1 MFRYTLR
8 PYRCASVEIILAT
21 AYGCMYAGWIAT
33 REHNLSVDSMM
44 TCDTSQ
50 GSSWLLS
57 VTTRT
62 PSCPAPSLERANSC
76 SSRVQVSDG
85 ALAERGQVEKIFR
98 SCSRACIAALRD
110 GREKVS
116 KLRVGNCRAAS
127 GALASLLRSVHRRCG
142 ASCQQVCR

>member
-1 MFRYTLR
+1 
-8 PYRCASVEIILAT
+8 
-21 AYGCMYAGWIAT
+21 MYAGWIAT
-33 REHNLSVDSMM
+33 RGHNLSVDSMM

-62 PSCPAPSLERANSC
+62 PSCPAPSLDRENSC
-76 SSRVQVSDG
+76 SSLTQLSGD

-98 SCSRACIAALRD
+98 SCSRACMAALRD

-116 KLRVGNCRAAS
+116 KLRVRNCTAAS
-127 GALASLLRSVHRRCG
+127 GAFASLLRSVHCRSDASWLKACKRTATHCRQITTELSRRLDW
-142 ASCQQVCR
+142 